1 MIMRWLKWSA
11 ALAGGLLVLGILVFG
26 TDLPS
31 YITSST
37 RQVRTAVKESV
48 PIEFELQRARDLLE
62 TMLPEIQAKIRLI
75 AHEEVEVAALK
86 QDIARSQ
93 KQVLAQSQRV
103 RQLRDTCRPLKCKPL
118 RCRMPSAA
126 NRSRGPRRWSG

>member
-1 MIMRWLKWSA
+1 MVQWSA
-11 ALAGGLLVLGILVFG
+11 VSAGGLLVLGMAVFG

-37 RQVRTAVKESV
+37 PAGATAVKESV

-75 AHEEVEVAALK
+75 AH
-86 QDIARSQ
+86 
-93 KQVLAQSQRV
+93 
-103 RQLRDTCRPLKCKPL
+103 
-118 RCRMPSAA
+118 
-126 NRSRGPRRWSG
+126 